1 MITMKTGS
9 KTPVKFIRADDVSE
23 TVITVFT
30 DDPSDVIAAKLQ
42 RVLELEGG
50 YTTVV
55 VNGVRTQPYTE
66 PDARI
71 DWDNPPQPAPNVGTR
86 FTPADRAAYDERLK
100 GAQAMGW
107 GEDIDIDSLPEK

>member
-1 MITMKTGS
+1 MITMKTVS
-9 KTPVKFIRADDVSE
+9 KTPVKFTFSDDVSE
-23 TVITVFT
+23 TVITVFS
-30 DDPSDVIAAKLQ
+30 DDPSDIIAAKLQ

-55 VNGVRTQPYTE
+55 INGVRTQPYTE
-66 PDARI
+66 PS
-71 DWDNPPQPAPNVGTR
+71 

-100 GAQAMGW
+100 GAGVMGW